1 MKILAK
7 FFKNNFLL
15 NSLVFFNLILTF
27 FLIANCK
34 LSLASK
40 IQENLPL
47 KDTDVYNSALKHY
60 PEILK
65 FYEKIKASEGDLQTS
80 IGLFD
85 IKLKGQYQDKTR
97 GFYDGKISDISIE
110 KQNGFLGSKFY
121 GGYRKSYGN
130 FADYDGDNLTNSR
143 GEYRIGGS
151 VSILRNRAI
160 DNNRLDLILNELQ
173 LQENQTQLEK
183 IQLEVK
189 RDALKSYYN
198 WLIAGHIFKT
208 YQELYDLAK
217 KRQQQLEVR
226 HKKGDI
232 AKIILTENERNIL
245 KRNSLMLEAK
255 NDFINSAIAMSL
267 YYRNPDSLPIV
278 ANEKQLPN
286 IDFLKEDFAKKN
298 LDQDLQFALEN
309 RPELKILKIKISK
322 EQNKLQIANNLYQP
336 KLDLTFEA
344 SKDQGKGPESRLQT
358 NNQVKID
365 FELPIQQNI
374 AKGKILESSSQI
386 NFLKIDEN
394 FFRDKISNEIK
405 EINNSLQ
412 TMVIIFQNYFNE
424 YRLSHLLEIAEKER
438 FIQGNSDFFLINLR
452 EQEVATAKINKLLA
466 FLKYQSLN
474 ADYQVAIFKK

>member
-1 MKILAK
+1 MKITAK
-7 FFKNNFLL
+7 FFKNNFSL
-15 NSLVFFNLILTF
+15 NFTAIFNIVLIV
-27 FLIANCK
+27 FLIAK
-34 LSLASK
+34 SQSSMASK
-40 IQENLPL
+40 AQENLPL
-47 KDTDVYNSALKHY
+47 KDIDVYNSALKHY

-65 FYEKIKASEGDLQTS
+65 FYEKISASQGDVQSSL
-80 IGLFD
+80 GLFD
-85 IKLKGQYQDKTR
+85 IKLKGGYQDKTR
-97 GFYDGKISDISIE
+97 GFYDGKISDISLE
-110 KQNGFLGSKFY
+110 KQNAFLGSKFY

-130 FADYDGDNLTNSR
+130 FADYDGNNLTNSQ

-151 VSILRNRAI
+151 VSILRNRGI
-160 DNNRLDLILNELQ
+160 DNNRFDLILSELQ
-173 LQENQTQLEK
+173 LQENQNQLEK

-189 RDALKSYYN
+189 RDAIKSYYN
-198 WLIAGHIFKT
+198 WLIAGHIYKT
-208 YQELYDLAK
+208 YLELYELAK
-217 KRQQQLEVR
+217 KRQQQLEIR

-255 NDFINSAIAMSL
+255 NDFINSSIAMSL
-267 YYRNPDSLPIV
+267 YYRNPDSLPII
-278 ANEKQLPN
+278 ANENQLPN
-286 IDFLKEDFAKKN
+286 IDFLKEDFTKKN

-322 EQNKLQIANNLYQP
+322 EQTKLNLAKNLYQP
-336 KLDLTFEA
+336 KLDLSFEA
-344 SKDQGKGPESRLQT
+344 SKDLGNGTKSRSQS

-365 FELPIQQNI
+365 FELPIQQNV

-394 FFRDKISNEIK
+394 FYRDKISNEIK

-424 YRLSHLLEIAEKER
+424 YKLSHILEIAEKER
-438 FIQGNSDFFLINLR
+438 FKQGNSDFFLINLR

>member
-1 MKILAK
+1 
-7 FFKNNFLL
+7 
-15 NSLVFFNLILTF
+15 
-27 FLIANCK
+27 
-34 LSLASK
+34 
-40 IQENLPL
+40 
-47 KDTDVYNSALKHY
+47 
-60 PEILK
+60 
-65 FYEKIKASEGDLQTS
+65 
-80 IGLFD
+80 
-85 IKLKGQYQDKTR
+85 
-97 GFYDGKISDISIE
+97 
-110 KQNGFLGSKFY
+110 
-121 GGYRKSYGN
+121 
-130 FADYDGDNLTNSR
+130 
-143 GEYRIGGS
+143 
-151 VSILRNRAI
+151 
-160 DNNRLDLILNELQ
+160 
-173 LQENQTQLEK
+173 
-183 IQLEVK
+183 
-189 RDALKSYYN
+189 
-198 WLIAGHIFKT
+198 
-208 YQELYDLAK
+208 
-217 KRQQQLEVR
+217 LEVR